1 MQKNAIF
8 KMEIQTSVIQV
19 DRADRRCHIV
29 ADALLCVE
37 KARCILKN
45 PHTRRRQLCIIGARY
60 PIDELFVRDARRNN
74 PHIHTALR
82 CQAQLP
88 AHLIADNQI
97 RRCEINI
104 FGSRLYNAHVHIF
117 SHRFAVQRAVC
128 IRLNEAGSA
137 VRCNIRIRLRSTN
150 VPIRHAARQT
160 RLMRLRTILQ
170 KIRCIVCIRTF
181 NRIPHFQKHH
191 SQAAHCIPFQPDA
204 GILPVTIW
212 MRDVKIF
219 VRQIISARKTDF
231 PIDYGNLSMIAVVHK
246 NV

>member
-1 MQKNAIF
+1 MRTRRRGRWLPKQPRLGARMCQGTFFLLLQQRCNQTQHALSKLHRRRLLLRILLCYFPAHRENIFKILSYLLHSLTPMQKNAIF
-8 KMEIQTSVIQV
+8 KMEIQTSIIQV

-60 PIDELFVRDARRNN
+60 PINELFVRDARRNN

-104 FGSRLYNAHVHIF
+104 FGSRLYNCLLYT
-117 SHRFAVQRAVC
+117 SD
-128 IRLNEAGSA
+128 
-137 VRCNIRIRLRSTN
+137 
-150 VPIRHAARQT
+150 AADE
-160 RLMRLRTILQ
+160 L
-170 KIRCIVCIRTF
+170 
-181 NRIPHFQKHH
+181 
-191 SQAAHCIPFQPDA
+191 
-204 GILPVTIW
+204 
-212 MRDVKIF
+212 
-219 VRQIISARKTDF
+219 
-231 PIDYGNLSMIAVVHK
+231 
-246 NV
+246 

>member
-1 MQKNAIF
+1 
-8 KMEIQTSVIQV
+8 
-19 DRADRRCHIV
+19 
-29 ADALLCVE
+29 
-37 KARCILKN
+37 
-45 PHTRRRQLCIIGARY
+45 
-60 PIDELFVRDARRNN
+60 
-74 PHIHTALR
+74 
-82 CQAQLP
+82 
-88 AHLIADNQI
+88 
-97 RRCEINI
+97 
-104 FGSRLYNAHVHIF
+104 
-117 SHRFAVQRAVC
+117 
-128 IRLNEAGSA
+128 
-137 VRCNIRIRLRSTN
+137 
-150 VPIRHAARQT
+150 
-160 RLMRLRTILQ
+160 MRLRAILR